1 MGGLQRIEE
10 RDGIAPLPGKRF
22 RIERST
28 AASRRFAW
36 VGVAVLVGLILL
48 PTWGGREQMRLIAE
62 MSTFLALAIL
72 WNLLAGYAGLVSIGQ
87 QAYVGLGGYALYV
100 FTEMLGMHPL
110 PGLLLVGV
118 VTALVSPVIA
128 VPVFRLRG
136 AYFSIGTWVV
146 AEVVRLL
153 IQQNPWLGGG
163 SGLTLTPAVLHAL
176 SPTRS
181 GREMAVYWIS
191 LGTAL
196 IVLGVVYLLQRS
208 RLGIALTAIRDS
220 EPASQSLGI
229 NTYQA
234 KFVVYTVVAFFT
246 GIVGGVILLQKLR
259 ISPASGFSLDDWT
272 VVVIFMVV
280 VGGIGTMEGPIV
292 GMVIYFVL
300 RQLLADYGTWY
311 MMMMGL
317 VAVLIMLKAT
327 KGIWGFVSEYYDLH
341 FFPVRRTFVPID
353 VSEQEIVQSVTSS
366 RFRKS

>member
-10 RDGIAPLPGKRF
+10 RGGTGPLAGKRF

-28 AASRRFAW
+28 PASRRFAW
-36 VGVAVLVGLILL
+36 VALAVVVTLILL
-48 PTWGGREQMRLIAE
+48 PVWGGSEPMRLIAE

-87 QAYVGLGGYALYV
+87 QAFVGLGGYAMYV
-100 FTEMLGMHPL
+100 FTVMLGMHPL

-118 VTALVSPVIA
+118 FTALVSPVIA
-128 VPVFRLRG
+128 VAVFRLRG
-136 AYFSIGTWVV
+136 AYFAIGTWVV
-146 AEVVRLL
+146 AEILRLL
-153 IQQNPWLGGG
+153 IEQSPWLGGG
-163 SGLTLTPAVLHAL
+163 SGLTLTPAVLRAL

-181 GREMAVYWIS
+181 GREMAIYWIS
-191 LGTAL
+191 LGIVL

-220 EPASQSLGI
+220 EPASQSLGV

-234 KFVVYTVVAFFT
+234 KFVVYIVVAFFT
-246 GIVGGVILLQKLR
+246 GIVGGLILLQKLR

-280 VGGIGTMEGPIV
+280 VGGIGTMEGPII

-317 VAVLIMLKAT
+317 VAVLIMLKAA
-327 KGIWGFVSEYYDLH
+327 KGIWGFVSEHYDLH
-341 FFPVRRTFVPID
+341 LFPVRRTFVRLDAP
-353 VSEQEIVQSVTSS
+353 
-366 RFRKS
+366 K

>member
-1 MGGLQRIEE
+1 MGELQRIGEQ
-10 RDGIAPLPGKRF
+10 GGTGPVAGQRF

-28 AASRRFAW
+28 RASRRFAW
-36 VGVAVLVGLILL
+36 VALAVVVALISL
-48 PTWGGREQMRLIAE
+48 PVWGSSEQMRLIAE

-87 QAYVGLGGYALYV
+87 QAFVGLGGYALYI
-100 FTEMLGMHPL
+100 FTALLGMHPL
-110 PGLLLVGV
+110 LGLLMVGV
-118 VTALVSPVIA
+118 FTAMVSPVIA
-128 VPVFRLRG
+128 VAVFRLRG

-146 AEVVRLL
+146 AEMLRLL
-153 IQQNPWLGGG
+153 VEQSSWLGGG
-163 SGLTLTPAVLHAL
+163 SGLTLTPAVLRAL

-191 LGTAL
+191 LGIVL

-220 EPASQSLGI
+220 EQASQSLGV
-229 NTYQA
+229 NTYHA
-234 KFVVYTVVAFFT
+234 KFAVYIVVAFLT
-246 GIVGGVILLQKLR
+246 GIVGGLILLQKLR
-259 ISPASGFSLDDWT
+259 ISPDSGFSLDDWT

-280 VGGIGTMEGPIV
+280 VGGIGTMEGPII

-311 MMMMGL
+311 LMMMGL

-327 KGIWGFVSEYYDLH
+327 KGIWGFVSEHYDLH
-341 FFPVRRTFVPID
+341 LFPVRRTFVRLD
-353 VSEQEIVQSVTSS
+353 TSE
-366 RFRKS
+366 